1 MRSCDSSLSPV
12 CHKDGPDPSLDK
24 GTPSTFKSPL
34 QLLASRP
41 QRGLLLGIIIAAQPK
56 QRQMPSI
63 MCQSPV
69 PENST
74 LPILGGTETQVRQ
87 EKGVCLADFGVEKM
101 PMEGETRKENA
112 TRDENGKSM
121 PRRRV
126 GCPT

>member
-1 MRSCDSSLSPV
+1 MRSCGSSLSPI
-12 CHKDGPDPSLDK
+12 CRKGGTDPSLDE

-41 QRGLLLGIIIAAQPK
+41 RRGLLLGIIIAAQPK

-74 LPILGGTETQVRQ
+74 LPILGETENQVRQ
-87 EKGVCLADFGVEKM
+87 EKGVCLADFGWRRCQWKEKQ
-101 PMEGETRKENA
+101 RKE
-112 TRDENGKSM
+112 M
-121 PRRRV
+121 QRV
-126 GCPT
+126 TK